1 MTNHPLLTESRLVPQ
16 HRIDAFRA
24 SHYAAVAPAIRRQK
38 THRLLSG
45 IQAQFEKADQGVLVR
60 VAPLASVKP

>member
-1 MTNHPLLTESRLVPQ
+1 MTDNELLANSRIVPQ

-24 SHYAAVAPAIRRQK
+24 SHYAAVAPTIRRQK

-45 IQAQFEKADQGVLVR
+45 IQAQFEKVDQGVFVR
-60 VAPLASVKP
+60 VAPLVSVKP